1 MSDAKPPPEPVVPE
15 PVLPEPALSEP
26 AVPEPALSE
35 PAVPEPVLPE
45 SALPESVLPEIVHS
59 EVVLRGHV
67 FDIARSTIRFPDGV
81 EVEREVVLHP
91 GAVAIIPV
99 TDKGRWLLVRQ
110 YRHPARKPLLEIPAG
125 TREPGEEPA
134 VTAARELR
142 EETGFAAGSIERI
155 GGTWMAPGFCTE
167 YIHYYLATSLR
178 PDPLPPDADEHL
190 SDPIAMTFDEVLAA
204 IDHGE
209 IEDAKTVAAV
219 TLWQRRQV
227 REEHRSL

>member
-1 MSDAKPPPEPVVPE
+1 MSDAKPPPD
-15 PVLPEPALSEP
+15 PA
-26 AVPEPALSE
+26 
-35 PAVPEPVLPE
+35 LPE
-45 SALPESVLPEIVHS
+45 SAPPDAVLSESALSESGLPEIVHS
-59 EVVLRGHV
+59 EVVLRGHLFNV
-67 FDIARSTIRFPDGV
+67 ARSTIRFPDGV

-91 GAVAIIPV
+91 GAVAIIPI
-99 TDKGRWLLVRQ
+99 TDEGRWLLVRQ

-134 VTAARELR
+134 ATAARELR

-167 YIHYYLATSLR
+167 YLHYYLATSLR

-219 TLWQRRQV
+219 TLWQRHQR
-227 REEHRSL
+227 RGERHSR